1 MSVIGL
7 LGGHQKYKSNQSIK
21 HLYLLIVI
29 LLSFFLS
36 YFLSTVFCFW
46 YNFPILLFVIH
57 YMISLYLFTRIHSI
71 IYSSFI
77 LLSHLLSLPFLSIF
91 TFVPLSLSLFKAHRI
106 YPSLA
111 RMACESMCALV
122 ESRPFA
128 NLFGVFSVSFQV
140 PSIAFRFFFHTY
152 VICVLRGT
160 CIVWKFYSINYRFRW
175 KNLKIHR

>member
-36 YFLSTVFCFW
+36 YFLSAVFCFW
-46 YNFPILLFVIH
+46 YNFPFLPFVLH
-57 YMISLYLFTRIHSI
+57 YMISFMRHEYIPSYTTGLYFFLMFFLSLS
-71 IYSSFI
+71 YQSS
-77 LLSHLLSLPFLSIF
+77 LLS
-91 TFVPLSLSLFKAHRI
+91 LSLSLFKAHRI

-111 RMACESMCALV
+111 RMAAYESMSALV

-128 NLFGVFSVSFQV
+128 NLFGVFSVSFQI
-140 PSIAFRFFFHTY
+140 PSIALRFFFHTY